1 MEIQRITASEYE
13 KLFPT
18 PYHIFNSVA
27 FSELNKDKCEDLHYL
42 IFKSSK
48 IKLGIILGERDGLL
62 LSPFSAPY
70 GGFSF
75 NRHVDVDSYDEA
87 VVELKKYVQLI
98 GRTVKIALPPCFY
111 SDSHIT
117 KSFSALIRGGGKV
130 LFTDINDHYPISNFA
145 NFEEHLQRNA
155 KKNFH
160 NSQNQGFHFEKL
172 DASNEKDIARAYS
185 VIKQNRESR
194 GFPLHMSLKAVCDT
208 AKIIHA
214 DFFVMSYEG
223 IDVASAQVFHVAK
236 DICQVIYWGD
246 IPDYSHLRVMN
257 YFTYKVFEYYFKLG
271 IKILDIGISTE
282 FGEPNYGLCE
292 FKESI
297 GCEASLKFTLEL

>member
-13 KLFPT
+13 KIFPT

-27 FSELNKDKCEDLHYL
+27 FSELNKDKCDDLHYL

-75 NRHVDVDSYDEA
+75 NRHVDVDSYDET
-87 VVELKKYVQLI
+87 VVELKKYAISL
-98 GRTVKIALPPCFY
+98 RKKVKIALPPCFY

-130 LFTDINDHYPISNFA
+130 LFTDINDQYPLSNFA

-160 NSQNQGFHFEKL
+160 NSQNQGFLFEKL
-172 DASNEKDIARAYS
+172 DTSNEEDIARAYS
-185 VIKQNRESR
+185 VIKQNRENR
-194 GFPLHMSLKAVCDT
+194 GFPLHMSLKADCDT
-208 AKIIHA
+208 AKIIQA
-214 DFFVMSYEG
+214 DFFVMSYDG
-223 IDVASAQVFHVAK
+223 IDVASAQVFYVAEG
-236 DICQVIYWGD
+236 ICQVIYWGD
-246 IPDYSHLRVMN
+246 IPEYSHLRVMN
-257 YFTYKVFEYYFKLG
+257 YFTYKIFEYYFNLG